1 MQSLILRTATRLVV
15 ALMLIFS
22 LFLLWRGHN
31 LPGGGFIGSLV
42 AATAFALYS
51 MADGPAAVR
60 RALRIDPRLIAVIGL
75 RTALGAGFLAAL
87 GGLPFLTGLW
97 NKIPLGEGAELP
109 LGTPL
114 LFDIGVYLT
123 VLGGVLSLLLALEES
138 EDDDAR
144 LD

>member
-1 MQSLILRTATRLVV
+1 MDSLILRTATRLVV

-42 AATAFALYS
+42 AATAFALIS
-51 MADGPAAVR
+51 IAEGPAAVR

-75 RTALGAGFLAAL
+75 SLALAA
-87 GGLPFLTGLW
+87 GLMAAAAGQPFLTGLW
-97 NKIPLGEGAELP
+97 NKIPLGDSGTLP

-114 LFDIGVYLT
+114 LFDIGVYFT
-123 VLGGVLSLLLALEES
+123 VLGGVLALLLALEES
-138 EDDDAR
+138 EDADDR

>member
-1 MQSLILRTATRLVV
+1 MDSLILRTATRLIV

-42 AATAFALYS
+42 AATAFALYA
-51 MADGPAAVR
+51 MACGPAAVR
-60 RALRIDPRLIAVIGL
+60 SALRVDPRVIAGL
-75 RTALGAGFLAAL
+75 GLLVAMIAGILAAFA
-87 GGLPFLTGLW
+87 GDPFLTGLW
-97 NKIPLGEGAELP
+97 SKPEFGGAVLP

-123 VLGGVLSLLLALEES
+123 VLGAVLSIMLALEER
-138 EDDDAR
+138 ED
-144 LD
+144 